1 MLWSKRTFGLQPK
14 LKGLKGCSW
23 WLLSLDIYSLEVYCL
38 RRQPMMLGLCGLQT
52 SFTFAFFEKNI
63 ACLSVLSLSNHSSLL
78 FSSCCLPLLYS
89 PSLTTPSLPSSLVL
103 SFFTTLRQRNQT
115 ERRERPKRLLLLFI
129 VHQRHFTFVYSL
141 FTSKSDILTF
151 TPLREFV
158 FLSHTLLFLL
168 SASRDSII
176 PGVCAYM
183 CVCAC
188 AGMHVFVCVNACVW
202 VRAWP
207 VCVFHMLSY
216 NTFVFFSWVK
226 SEREITCQLKFSR
239 CRIITTLSQ
248 HTKNHVDHNRQQSI
262 LSVYH
267 FFYISSVHS
276 APVTC
281 SFWIDFSHTHRW
293 DPLSYFSVFLNESCT
308 LRIRICLHLSEEASL
323 PLPQAIFSSA
333 PKSDTTMA
341 INLS

>member
-1 MLWSKRTFGLQPK
+1 MNLFFSLILF
-14 LKGLKGCSW
+14 CSSY
-23 WLLSLDIYSLEVYCL
+23 LLPE
-38 RRQPMMLGLCGLQT
+38 
-52 SFTFAFFEKNI
+52 I
-63 ACLSVLSLSNHSSLL
+63 A
-78 FSSCCLPLLYS
+78 
-89 PSLTTPSLPSSLVL
+89 SSLVFVHICACVRARVCMCL
-103 SFFTTLRQRNQT
+103 CVSMRVCEC
-115 ERRERPKRLLLLFI
+115 ERD
-129 VHQRHFTFVYSL
+129 QCVYS
-141 FTSKSDILTF
+141 ICWAIIH
-151 TPLREFV
+151 
-158 FLSHTLLFLL
+158 LS
-168 SASRDSII
+168 
-176 PGVCAYM
+176 
-183 CVCAC
+183 
-188 AGMHVFVCVNACVW
+188 
-202 VRAWP
+202 
-207 VCVFHMLSY
+207 
-216 NTFVFFSWVK
+216 FFSWVK